1 MLRLGDLSLWAG
13 QWPCQP
19 APCFFARVF
28 VRIKCRVWAIVVI
41 DNHSLK
47 ICHSEILAPMDFS
60 IGANSGANTR
70 GLRTE
75 PSPQD
80 QCRHHVFCPQASW
93 IVIVELSQFFLAS
106 CRSGACKFQ
115 PWAAGEPCR
124 FHQRR
129 ARCLE
134 YSQIVYC
141 E

>member
-1 MLRLGDLSLWAG
+1 MKPARLSRRPRLKLTRAGPTRSEKKLRQLNYHNPARLGAKHMMAAL
-13 QWPCQP
+13 
-19 APCFFARVF
+19 
-28 VRIKCRVWAIVVI
+28 
-41 DNHSLK
+41 
-47 ICHSEILAPMDFS
+47 ILRTWFC
-60 IGANSGANTR
+60 SGANKR

-80 QCRHHVFCPQASW
+80 QCRHHVFCRQASW

-134 YSQIVYC
+134 CSQIVYC